1 MSVLSSPRF
10 HDEAE
15 AFRYLESIVWAN
27 GVTCPHCGVNGG
39 RVYDLAGVRSK
50 PSKKNPEGVVR
61 HGLKKC
67 GECRA
72 QFTAKVGTVFE
83 HARLPLHKML
93 QAVHL
98 MVSSKK
104 GINAHQ
110 LSRIL
115 EVQYKSAWFLAH
127 RIREAMRSG
136 DLAQPFGSG
145 GGAVEVDETY
155 IGFKRDVP
163 TRRGTAHK
171 LGVLALVDRDSGQSR
186 WFKIDSTTADQIH
199 PIVAANI
206 SREARFMTDEAKM
219 YRKIGR
225 EFAQHGTTVHTAFR
239 YVDFEDRTIH
249 TNTVEGAFSI
259 FKRGMRGVYQ
269 HCAEHHL
276 HRYLAEFEFRYNTR
290 TANGFDDRARSVEAM
305 KGIVGKRLTYAR
317 PDINARGAPA

>member
-1 MSVLSSPRF
+1 MSVLSSPHF
-10 HDEAE
+10 HDEAK
-15 AFRYLESIVWAN
+15 AFEYLESIVWAG
-27 GVTCPHCGVNGG
+27 GVICPHCGTVGG
-39 RVYDLAGVRSK
+39 RVYDLSGVRTK
-50 PSKKNPEGVVR
+50 PSKKNPEGKVR
-61 HGLKKC
+61 FGLKKC
-67 GECRA
+67 GECRK

-104 GINAHQ
+104 GISAHQ
-110 LSRIL
+110 LARVL

-136 DLAQPFGSG
+136 DLAAPFGSN
-145 GGAVEVDETY
+145 GGAVEVDETF
-155 IGFKRDVP
+155 IGFKRDALP
-163 TRRGTAHK
+163 AKGGAGHK
-171 LGVLALVDRDSGQSR
+171 HCVLALVDRESGQSR
-186 WFKIDSTTADQIH
+186 WFHVENARAADVH

-206 SREARFMTDEAKM
+206 SREARLMTDESVL

-225 EFAQHGTTVHTAFR
+225 QFSQHGTTMHGGFV
-239 YVDFEDRTIH
+239 YVDPKDRTIH

-269 HCAEHHL
+269 HCAEQHL

-290 TANGFDDRARSVEAM
+290 SANGFDDRARAAESL

-317 PDINARGAPA
+317 PDEVA

>member
-1 MSVLSSPRF
+1 MSILAKKHF
-10 HDEAE
+10 HDEAA
-15 AFRYLESIVWAN
+15 AFVELESIMWPE
-27 GVTCPHCGVNGG
+27 GPICPHCGGMD
-39 RVYDLAGVRSK
+39 RVYALKGVRTK
-50 PSKKNPEGVVR
+50 PSKKNPEGKVR

-67 GECRA
+67 GECRK

-83 HARLPLHKML
+83 HARLPLTKML

-104 GINAHQ
+104 GISAHQ
-110 LSRIL
+110 LARVL

-155 IGFKRDVP
+155 IGFKAG
-163 TRRGTAHK
+163 RGVQKGTGHK
-171 LGVLALVDRDSGQSR
+171 RAVLALVDRESGQSR
-186 WFKIDSTTADQIH
+186 WFHIENSRACDIH
-199 PIVAANI
+199 PIVLGNI
-206 SREARFMTDEAKM
+206 AREARLMTDEATM

-225 EFAQHGTTVHTAFR
+225 EFAEHGTTVHAAFN
-239 YVDFEDRTIH
+239 YVDRTDRTIH

-290 TANGFDDRARSVEAM
+290 VANGFDDRARSVEAM
-305 KGIVGKRLTYAR
+305 KGIVGKRITYKS
-317 PDINARGAPA
+317 PDNHA

>member
-1 MSVLSSPRF
+1 MSVLSSPWF
-10 HDEAE
+10 HDEAK
-15 AFRYLESIVWAN
+15 AFEYLESIVWAG
-27 GVTCPHCGVNGG
+27 GVTCPHCGVHGG

-50 PSKKNPEGVVR
+50 ASKKNPEGVVR

-83 HARLPLHKML
+83 HARLPLSKML

-104 GINAHQ
+104 GISAHQ
-110 LSRIL
+110 LSRVL

-136 DLAQPFGSG
+136 DLAVPFGSE

-155 IGFKRDVP
+155 IGQKKGIASKR
-163 TRRGTAHK
+163 GGWGHK
-171 LGVLALVDRDSGQSR
+171 HTVLALVDRDTGKSR
-186 WFKIDSTTADQIH
+186 WFHVESSKFDQIQ
-199 PIVAANI
+199 PIVLANI
-206 SREARFMTDEAKM
+206 HREARLMTDEARVYKP
-219 YRKIGR
+219 IGR
-225 EFAQHGTTVHTAFR
+225 RFKEHGTTLHGGHV
-239 YVDFEDRTIH
+239 YVSRTDPTIH

-269 HCAEHHL
+269 HCAEQHL

-290 TANGFDDRARSVEAM
+290 TANGFDDRARSVEAVR
-305 KGIVGKRLTYAR
+305 GIIGKRLTYA
-317 PDINARGAPA
+317 

>member
-1 MSVLSSPRF
+1 MSVLSSPHF
-10 HDEAE
+10 HDEAK
-15 AFRYLESIVWAN
+15 AFEYLESIVWAD
-27 GVTCPHCGVNGG
+27 GVTCPHCGTVGG
-39 RVYDLAGVRSK
+39 RVYDLSGVRTK
-50 PSKKNPEGVVR
+50 PSKKSPEGKLR

-67 GECRA
+67 GECRK
-72 QFTAKVGTVFE
+72 QFTVKVGTVFE
-83 HARLPLHKML
+83 HARLPLYKML

-104 GINAHQ
+104 GISAHQ
-110 LSRIL
+110 MGRIL
-115 EVQYKSAWFLAH
+115 EVQYKSAWFLMH

-155 IGFKRDVP
+155 YGYKRDHVGQ
-163 TRRGTAHK
+163 RRGWGHK
-171 LGVLALVDRDSGQSR
+171 HGVIALVDRDSGQSR
-186 WFKIDSTTADQIH
+186 WFKIDRSTADQIH
-199 PIVAANI
+199 PIVLNNI
-206 SREARFMTDEAKM
+206 AREARLMTDEATM

-225 EFAQHGTTVHTAFR
+225 QFAQHGTTTHARFE
-239 YVDFEDRTIH
+239 YVDPKDRTIH

-276 HRYLAEFEFRYNTR
+276 HRYLAEYEFRYNTR
-290 TANGFDDRARSVEAM
+290 TANGFDDRQRGAEAV

-317 PDINARGAPA
+317 PDAVA